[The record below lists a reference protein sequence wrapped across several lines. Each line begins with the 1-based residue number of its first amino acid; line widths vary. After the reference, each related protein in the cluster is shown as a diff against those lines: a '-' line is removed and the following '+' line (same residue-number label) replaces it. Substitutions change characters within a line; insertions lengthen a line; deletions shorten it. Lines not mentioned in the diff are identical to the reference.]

1 MTASGDADVTCD
13 IDVVRPDGTSSVHQV
28 DVVCFGGALKGSTTN
43 VYLSA
48 PILNFVGE
56 ANDPAGKW
64 SVRVT
69 LKDNIHHV
77 SLPLKTS
84 FTLIEEKV

>member
-1 MTASGDADVTCD
+1 MTCD

-28 DVVCFGGALKGSTTN
+28 DVVCFRGALRGSPTN

-48 PILNFVGE
+48 PILNFAGE
-56 ANDPAGKW
+56 SNDPTGKW
-64 SVRVT
+64 SVRVI
-69 LKDNIHHV
+69 LKDNIRHV

-84 FTLIEEKV
+84 FTLVEEKA